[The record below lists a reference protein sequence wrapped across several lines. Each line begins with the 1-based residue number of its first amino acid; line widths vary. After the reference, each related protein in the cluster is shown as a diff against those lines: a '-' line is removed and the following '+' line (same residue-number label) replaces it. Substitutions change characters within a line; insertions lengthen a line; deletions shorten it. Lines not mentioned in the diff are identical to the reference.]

1 MAQENFNVSLP
12 NDGLGDALRDAFIKQ
27 QSMNTELYT
36 TKVDKV
42 VGKDL
47 STNDFTNALKSK
59 LDGIENFADVNV
71 QSDWLQ
77 TDDTADDYIK
87 NKPNFSGLVPDG
99 FTLAETTLVD
109 QEFTINAAQWYVNGQ
124 LNILPFSFP
133 ALSFEI
139 PLASAGL
146 QRFDLFYGTNVGTI
160 ERIEGAEATVAVE
173 PTLPPNS
180 VRLTVILTNDTSS
193 VPPPAPDLSGF
204 IQKNSFAYLPLSS
217 IGGAPVAPASLNFIT
232 TDGDGVTGFSGFQS
246 GSVFIG
252 QRMIIRNDKT
262 TDFELT
268 PAGLFDF
275 TFDQSY
281 TIKSGDNI
289 EFDFTASG
297 FRQVGSSGVTI
308 HNDLD
313 DRDASNAHPMS
324 AITGLETALDAKL
337 DKEPDTDSASASF
350 LVSAKNYNFKEVEL
364 TVTANIT
371 ITIDQAS
378 NFNLIKLGS
387 GTVTFVSGAGRT
399 LIQMNEASEML
410 SEYSI
415 ARVFSIGTNDI
426 LYINDNNNL
435 SFVKKENTRYVVA
448 LAASFAVVGSNIEAN
463 VTISPAFADTNY
475 DVKPNFV
482 EQTAF
487 YHLEN
492 KTASGFTLVIH
503 QTTALTQNVPI
514 GIQRYES

>member
-42 VGKDL
+42 SGKDL

-59 LDGIENFADVNV
+59 LENIENFADVNV
-71 QSDWLQ
+71 QADWLQ

-87 NKPNFSGLVPDG
+87 NKPTLAGLVPDG

-139 PLASAGL
+139 PLAGTGL
-146 QRFDLFYGTNVGTI
+146 QRLDLFYGTNVGTI
-160 ERIEGAEATVAVE
+160 ERIEGDEATVAIE

-204 IQKNSFAYLPLSS
+204 IPKNSFAYLPLSS
-217 IGGAPVAPASLNFIT
+217 LGGAPVAPASLNFIT

-262 TDFELT
+262 TDFPLT

-275 TFDQSY
+275 TFDQAY
-281 TIKSGDNI
+281 TIKAGDNI

-308 HNDLD
+308 HNNLTG
-313 DRDASNAHPMS
+313 RDATNAHPIS
-324 AITGLETALDAKL
+324 AITDLQDALDAKL
-337 DKEPDTDSASASF
+337 DRAPVETTSTEITFTTRRIHGSFGTPLTNATFTTSLTNAILNLEQKAYHQAATEPDYPVGF
-350 LVSAKNYNFKEVEL
+350 VKVGGVYVGGAKNMIFFEWVGGTRVE
-364 TVTANIT
+364 
-371 ITIDQAS
+371 
-378 NFNLIKLGS
+378 F
-387 GTVTFVSGAGRT
+387 
-399 LIQMNEASEML
+399 
-410 SEYSI
+410 
-415 ARVFSIGTNDI
+415 
-426 LYINDNNNL
+426 YI
-435 SFVKKENTRYVVA
+435 V
-448 LAASFAVVGSNIEAN
+448 
-463 VTISPAFADTNY
+463 PA
-475 DVKPNFV
+475 
-482 EQTAF
+482 
-487 YHLEN
+487 
-492 KTASGFTLVIH
+492 
-503 QTTALTQNVPI
+503 
-514 GIQRYES
+514 